1 MCVALGRQEGETS
14 CTSSLGFDVDEGWV
28 TETPVDHLD
37 LQLASYS
44 SLGQVNSTSLSL
56 SSPIREMGVLLLQ

>member
-37 LQLASYS
+37 LQLASYL
-44 SLGQVNSTSLSL
+44 SLGQVTQ
-56 SSPIREMGVLLLQ
+56 LL